1 MQNLEKFEFA
11 YAGGDLF
18 LFKAYADGKEVYNQ
32 YIHANE
38 FQSAVDKF
46 TRDYYLR
53 GLSKWKN

>member
-1 MQNLEKFEFA
+1 MKSLEKFEFA

-38 FQSAVDKF
+38 FQSAIDKF
-46 TRDYYLR
+46 TRDYYLK
-53 GLSKWKN
+53 GLSK